1 MNSGFGA
8 GLFVRGLVVVKD
20 TFVVVGSV
28 LRDAAVLVVLL
39 VGVIVVVFVIV
50 VVVFVVVV
58 VVVVVVGVVEI
69 VAAAQV
75 GNESLHAPVSLH
87 LSCEVPFNS
96 KPSGHVNVT
105 LSPGT

>member
-20 TFVVVGSV
+20 KFVVVGSV
-28 LRDAAVLVVLL
+28 LRDAAVVVVLL
-39 VGVIVVVFVIV
+39 VVVVVVDFVIV
-50 VVVFVVVV
+50 VVVV

-105 LSPGT
+105 

>member
-1 MNSGFGA
+1 MNSGSGA

-28 LRDAAVLVVLL
+28 LRDAAVVVVLL

-50 VVVFVVVV
+50 VVVFVV